1 MHSSSRR
8 LLLKGGAALVGTSL
22 GMPPGLAAGTA
33 GLPNAGSAISTPR
46 PEARAAAA
54 AILQQGGNAI
64 DAAVAA
70 VAALCVVEPGNV
82 GLAGYGGSM
91 VIHLAHEG
99 RTRAIDFDSRAPLAF
114 RADTFNET
122 DATFGYLAVGVPG
135 VVAGL
140 DLALGRYGTL
150 PWRTV
155 AAHALELA
163 ENGFVI
169 SARLHAGLENF
180 ARHADPVSV
189 RALLPSGVPAEGER
203 WAQKD
208 LARVIRAISNGGA
221 EAFYRGDPGRL
232 IVRHVRDHGG
242 VLSDED
248 FRQFGAG
255 ESDPLS
261 VDYRGLRLYT
271 PPVPSAGLT
280 ALSILKTL
288 EQFDL
293 ASLKDTPARYYH
305 LLAQASKLAWQE
317 RFRWLGDP
325 DFVQFPAQ
333 ELLSA
338 EAAARRAAL
347 IRGGK
352 VAPVAARAPEPLHTV
367 NVVVVDRHRNVV
379 SVTATQGGGFGSRV
393 VVPGTGLVLGHGM
406 SRFDLTPGPNFP
418 APGKRMQHNMA
429 PMLALRD
436 GKPVLGFGLPGG
448 RMIVTVTSQLAVNVI
463 DFGHTAVQ
471 AVSAPRIHN
480 EGGELVK
487 VSPQVAPEAV
497 RELESLGHKVERAA
511 TLGGPANMVRID
523 PAGGA
528 LDAASEAGPSGVQV
542 T

>member
-1 MHSSSRR
+1 M
-8 LLLKGGAALVGTSL
+8 LKQGAALVCAPL
-22 GMPPGLAAGTA
+22 APGLAHAGGA
-33 GLPNAGSAISTPR
+33 GPAPVLSSAVSTPH

-54 AILQQGGNAI
+54 AILARGGNAV

-70 VAALCVVEPGNV
+70 MTALCVVEPGNV

-91 VIHLAHEG
+91 VIYLAGEQ
-99 RTRAIDFDSRAPLAF
+99 RTTSIDFDSRAPLAF
-114 RADTFNET
+114 RPDTFNEPN
-122 DATFGYLAVGVPG
+122 ATFGYLAVGVPG

-140 DLALGRYGTL
+140 DLALTTHGTL
-150 PWRTV
+150 PWGAV
-155 AAHALELA
+155 SAHALDLA
-163 ENGFVI
+163 ENGFVP
-169 SARLHAGLENF
+169 SERLRRGLENF
-180 ARHADPVSV
+180 RLHADPASV
-189 RALLPSGVPAEGER
+189 RALLPDGVPAPGER

-208 LARVIRAISNGGA
+208 LARVIRTLNGGGA
-221 EAFYRGDPGRL
+221 AAFYEGDAGRR
-232 IVRHVRDHGG
+232 IVRHVRANGG

-248 FRQFGAG
+248 FRRFSAR
-255 ESDPLS
+255 ESAPLA

-280 ALSILKTL
+280 SLTILKTL

-293 ASLKDTPARYYH
+293 AALNASPAQYYH

-333 ELLSA
+333 ELLSDQA
-338 EAAARRAAL
+338 GARRAAL
-347 IRGGK
+347 IREGK
-352 VAPVAARAPEPLHTV
+352 VAATPARAPEPLHTA
-367 NVVVVDRHRNVV
+367 NVVIVDHQHNVV

-406 SRFDLTPGPNFP
+406 SRFDFTPGPNFP

-463 DFGHTAVQ
+463 DFKQTAEQ
-471 AVSAPRIHN
+471 AVLAPRVHN
-480 EGGELVK
+480 EGSEVLK
-487 VSPQVAPEAV
+487 VSPQVPEQTV
-497 RELESLGHKVERAA
+497 RELAALGHKVERAA
-511 TLGGPANMVRID
+511 SLGGPANMVRID
-523 PAGGA
+523 PASGRI
-528 LDAASEAGPSGVQV
+528 DAASEAGPAGVQV
-542 T
+542 L